1 MSETTGESRDGEDK
15 CVSAVKKQI
24 DRCRRTFRF
33 SQPVDELRGVSA
45 VLFSWIDLQF
55 EVLPFPSPEPKWEAV
70 LRLAGA
76 AQ

>member
-1 MSETTGESRDGEDK
+1 MS
-15 CVSAVKKQI
+15 ANIQI
-24 DRCRRTFRF
+24 LTACE
-33 SQPVDELRGVSA
+33 DELRGVSA